1 MELSSTPWLF
11 ENIKTMVSSL
21 IQVTNSTKYAVP
33 LCLMKNKNPTHW
45 NGDSEVP
52 CVSHEEFP
60 KYPHLYTD
68 DIWNKVQETYVRSTA
83 IIPW

>member
-1 MELSSTPWLF
+1 
-11 ENIKTMVSSL
+11 
-21 IQVTNSTKYAVP
+21 
-33 LCLMKNKNPTHW
+33 MKNKNPAHW

-52 CVSHEEFP
+52 CVSHGEFP

-68 DIWNKVQETYVRSTA
+68 DIWNKVQETYVMSTE